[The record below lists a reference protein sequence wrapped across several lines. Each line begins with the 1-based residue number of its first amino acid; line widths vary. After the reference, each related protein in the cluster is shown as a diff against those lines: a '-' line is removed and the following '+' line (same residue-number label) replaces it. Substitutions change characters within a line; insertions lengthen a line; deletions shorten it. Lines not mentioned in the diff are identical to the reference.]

1 MKHFLIMCFFSLPVL
16 GISQS
21 SQVKIDERLFE
32 VFDKAYLDNL
42 QTANPF
48 LIHRWNYYLDNAYYI
63 AEDVKTVQHDY
74 PDVVI
79 DDLKQFNVFL
89 LEKEQGIKGAYQQEV
104 AYRINGTNKVLVY
117 YAAKDFTAKLNKHL
131 GREN

>member
-1 MKHFLIMCFFSLPVL
+1 MCFFSLPVL

-21 SQVKIDERLFE
+21 SQIKIDDRLFD

-42 QTANPF
+42 QMANPF
-48 LIHRWNYYLDNAYYI
+48 LIQRWNYYLDNAYYI
-63 AEDVKTVQHDY
+63 AEDVKTAQHAY
-74 PDVVI
+74 PDVII
-79 DDLKQFNVFL
+79 DDLKQFNIFL
-89 LEKEQGIKGAYQQEV
+89 LEKEQGIKRAYQQEV

-131 GREN
+131 GRAN